1 MKKQI
6 KYGKLNQNFIGAARL
21 EGRTKNAGI
30 KSVKKQKKG

>member
-6 KYGKLNQNFIGAARL
+6 KYGKTSQNFVGASRL